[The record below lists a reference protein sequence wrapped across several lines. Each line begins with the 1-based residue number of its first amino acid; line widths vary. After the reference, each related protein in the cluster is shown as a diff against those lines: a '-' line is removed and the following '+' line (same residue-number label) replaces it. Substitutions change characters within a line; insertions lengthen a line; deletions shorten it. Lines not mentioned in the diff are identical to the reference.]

1 MFTLSCKDVGM
12 PDCSFVA
19 EGATA
24 EEAMMKGV
32 AHGAEAHGMT
42 EADMTEEKKA
52 MAMSM
57 VKEV

>member
-1 MFTLSCKDVGM
+1 MDLGM
-12 PDCSFVA
+12 ADCPFVA
-19 EGATA
+19 EGSTA
-24 EEAMMKGV
+24 EEVVMKSA

-57 VKEV
+57 VKEA